1 MQIKLKKAKKE
12 DVNFLAKV
20 CRDAKD
26 TYFEIM
32 PEAFEKQA
40 KEFEEKGLPE
50 DYKIFIVKDKDD
62 DKKIGFVGV
71 TDLTEKTAYLVG
83 LYLLNDYQRKGYGKK
98 TVDEL
103 IKLLKEKDYNKIC
116 LLVHNEAEWAVDF
129 YKKEKFVSITGCE
142 DIIKEYSGG
151 KMEDY
156 YLPSTIFMEKNF

>member
-1 MQIKLKKAKKE
+1 MKIKLKEAKEK
-12 DVNFLAKV
+12 DVEFLAKV

-26 TYFEIM
+26 AYSEIM

-40 KEFEEKGLPE
+40 KEFEKEGLPE
-50 DYKIFIVKDKDD
+50 DYKIYIIKGD

-83 LYLLNDYQRKGYGKK
+83 LYLLNDYQRKGYGKQ
-98 TVDEL
+98 TVDKL

-116 LLVHNEAEWAVDF
+116 LLVHNEAEWAIDF
-129 YKKEKFVSITGCE
+129 YKKEKFVSVTGCE

-151 KMEDY
+151 RMEDY